1 MTGLIH
7 DWWPVAAV
15 ALFVAA
21 PFMQL
26 PRNVALPPSDS
37 SSSKAFASFVEL
49 DDAAYAAALQRAR
62 TSWQMRA
69 RTQLA
74 GGESRTT
81 AFDFDEPAPAPLS
94 LGRETSA
101 AARRGDTPRPAIRTA
116 GRDVLDALHPILL
129 PPTLAKSGTEGLAE
143 ATAAVPRDADLLA
156 LPDSLSETTKE
167 QTK

>member
-1 MTGLIH
+1 MTGLLH

-15 ALFVAA
+15 ALFVAV

-37 SSSKAFASFVEL
+37 GSSKAFASFIEL
-49 DDAAYAAALQRAR
+49 DDAAYATALQHAR

-94 LGRETSA
+94 LGREPYA
-101 AARRGDTPRPAIRTA
+101 PVGGPARRSARLHAPR
-116 GRDVLDALHPILL
+116 HPLLL

-143 ATAAVPRDADLLA
+143 AAVAVPRDADLLA
-156 LPDSLSETTKE
+156 LPDSLLETTKE
-167 QTK
+167 QTR